1 MSMTLKK
8 STGFSKRKRQA
19 ILKMND
25 MEEKRDNKEIRVRLH
40 HIDRGNCTE
49 VWEVQTEKGKPKR
62 YLGRDD
68 GYGPKEWYTLCDA
81 PYGYCERDC
90 HVRED
95 LTLIVCDK
103 DWNEVLRDGTDRERF
118 PESFPSLD
126 EACNEAWSKVV
137 KVLPHVTHKGFGQW
151 ITKQSFLP
159 LSQTEELNWRDSYY
173 EEEASEILSRFT
185 WIGEE
190 YAIFKVT
197 QRHTKCDAQW
207 YEYYAGKTNR
217 QEHEW
222 YTRFFG
228 YEYHDRHIS
237 DVLRTLGR
245 RCDDIIRTAVETPH
259 GPLLRA
265 YGFLFMG
272 EFIGYDCPMNR
283 SVTPR
288 NADCA
293 RHGKTT
299 TKRRP
304 TITKQK
310 EK

>member
-1 MSMTLKK
+1 
-8 STGFSKRKRQA
+8 
-19 ILKMND
+19 

-49 VWEVQTEKGKPKR
+49 VWEVQTEKGKPRR

-217 QEHEW
+217 QEPSGIPVSSV
-222 YTRFFG
+222 TSTMTG
-228 YEYHDRHIS
+228 IS
-237 DVLRTLGR
+237 ATYSGHSEGGATTSSVLRWKPA
-245 RCDDIIRTAVETPH
+245 RTTITGVRFPVSWTSSSVTT
-259 GPLLRA
+259 
-265 YGFLFMG
+265 
-272 EFIGYDCPMNR
+272 CPMNR

-299 TKRRP
+299 TKRTP
-304 TITKQK
+304 TITN
-310 EK
+310 

>member
-1 MSMTLKK
+1 
-8 STGFSKRKRQA
+8 
-19 ILKMND
+19 

-49 VWEVQTEKGKPKR
+49 VWEVQTEKGKPRR

-222 YTRFFG
+222 YTRSSVTSTMTG
-228 YEYHDRHIS
+228 IS
-237 DVLRTLGR
+237 ATYSGHSEGGATTSSVLRWKPA
-245 RCDDIIRTAVETPH
+245 RTTITGVRFPVSWTSSSVTT
-259 GPLLRA
+259 
-265 YGFLFMG
+265 
-272 EFIGYDCPMNR
+272 CPMNR

-299 TKRRP
+299 TKRTP
-304 TITKQK
+304 TITN
-310 EK
+310 

>member
-1 MSMTLKK
+1 
-8 STGFSKRKRQA
+8 
-19 ILKMND
+19 

-228 YEYHDRHIS
+228 YDTRKAVRRHHPYC
-237 DVLRTLGR
+237 GGN
-245 RCDDIIRTAVETPH
+245 PH

-265 YGFLFMG
+265 YGFLF
-272 EFIGYDCPMNR
+272 
-283 SVTPR
+283 
-288 NADCA
+288 
-293 RHGKTT
+293 HG
-299 TKRRP
+299 RVHRLRP
-304 TITKQK
+304 VP
-310 EK
+310 

>member
-1 MSMTLKK
+1 
-8 STGFSKRKRQA
+8 
-19 ILKMND
+19 MND

-49 VWEVQTEKGKPKR
+49 VWEVQTEKGKPRR

-237 DVLRTLGR
+237 DVLRTLGGATTSSVLR
-245 RCDDIIRTAVETPH
+245 WKPARTTITGVRFPVSWTSSSVTT
-259 GPLLRA
+259 
-265 YGFLFMG
+265 
-272 EFIGYDCPMNR
+272 CPMNR

-299 TKRRP
+299 TKRTP
-304 TITKQK
+304 TITN
-310 EK
+310 

>member
-1 MSMTLKK
+1 
-8 STGFSKRKRQA
+8 
-19 ILKMND
+19 

-237 DVLRTLGR
+237 DDSGHSEGGATTSSVLRWKPA
-245 RCDDIIRTAVETPH
+245 RTTITGVRFPVSWTSSSVTT
-259 GPLLRA
+259 
-265 YGFLFMG
+265 
-272 EFIGYDCPMNR
+272 CPMNR

-299 TKRRP
+299 TKRTP
-304 TITKQK
+304 TITN
-310 EK
+310 